1 MITLTTSQCS
11 ALQKHVDAIQSIL
24 RTAAVSEN
32 APGVESFAVTAKP
45 HTAQSPKR
53 RSGKITQATFR
64 YNYAPQQA
72 KRIVNLYQHLLRAKW
87 IAKETSP
94 DDFTALFLGKP
105 THAKVKWTGT
115 QQHLFYL
122 IRTLSDRRLITIPD
136 SIGIWQITESHFLN
150 KNSRPFHNF
159 NKQKEPAKAKPA
171 IERLV
176 DMLDPALS

>member
-11 ALQKHVDAIQSIL
+11 ALQQHVDAILSIL
-24 RTAAVSEN
+24 RSAAVSED
-32 APGVESFAVTAKP
+32 APSVESSAVTAKP
-45 HTAQSPKR
+45 HIAQPPKR
-53 RSGKITQATFR
+53 RSAKITQATFR
-64 YNYAPQQA
+64 YNYAPQHA

-94 DDFTALFLGKP
+94 DDFCAVFSGEP
-105 THAKVKWTGT
+105 SHAKVKWAGT

-122 IRTLSDRRLITIPD
+122 IRTLSDRRLITMPD

-159 NKQKEPAKAKPA
+159 NKQKEPAKAKLA

-176 DMLDPALS
+176 DMLDPAIS